1 MRDEIRSFSEKQF
14 LHTESLSV
22 GYESPVVSDIE
33 LSLLPGTITVL
44 AGPNGAGKTT
54 LLRTLSRSQK
64 SLSGKIIID
73 GTDIE
78 KLSGLELSKRLSIMT
93 TERIRPSL
101 MKVREV
107 VSVGR
112 YPYTGSFGVLSDED
126 NKKVDEAMEL
136 TGVIDLSE
144 TDFARLSDGQKQRAL
159 LSRAICQEPD
169 IIILDEPSSY
179 LDITGKIRIMSVIK
193 SLAKE
198 KNVCV
203 IMSLH
208 ELELAAAVADTVISL
223 GEGKIL
229 SLGAPEEIFSAE
241 GMEKLYHVTKEE
253 GRLLS
258 KGLMEYA
265 KSLKELIWQS
275 H

>member
-1 MRDEIRSFSEKQF
+1 MRDEIRYFSEKKF
-14 LHTESLSV
+14 LQTESLSV
-22 GYESPVVSDIE
+22 GYESAVVSDIE

-107 VSVGR
+107 VSIGR
-112 YPYTGSFGVLSDED
+112 YPYTGSFGVLSEED

-136 TGVIDLSE
+136 TGIIDLSE
-144 TDFARLSDGQKQRAL
+144 TDFTRLSDGQKQRAL

-179 LDITGKIRIMSVIK
+179 LDITGKIRIMSVIR

>member
-1 MRDEIRSFSEKQF
+1 MRDEIRYFSEKKF
-14 LHTESLSV
+14 LQTESLSV
-22 GYESPVVSDIE
+22 GYESAVVSDIE

-54 LLRTLSRSQK
+54 LLRTLSKSQK

-107 VSVGR
+107 VSIGR

-169 IIILDEPSSY
+169 IMILDEPSSY
-179 LDITGKIRIMSVIK
+179 LDITGKIRIMSVIR

-253 GRLLS
+253 GRTLS